1 MSCFET
7 LKGGDRS
14 RVVRRSTWPLI
25 AIFALSGC
33 VRHLIGPARTEDA
46 YADKA
51 RATAEAAQ
59 SSVETVLLLVETA
72 GDGDLFDNF
81 ARISISEQE
90 DALDGVQSGFRSIQP
105 PDRRSDE
112 LRAGL
117 DEVLS
122 AVGGFVDMGDLVAN
136 AETGARFDM
145 NLAWVVVV
153 GVVGIVV
160 FAEMSGRVAALCQRP
175 TFDLVRE
182 RLGPRFGAANLVAS
196 FFINLMTLVAEIAG
210 VSLALSLVSSVNY
223 LFLIPF
229 VAFLVWVVC
238 WRMPFGAMERIFGL
252 LGLCLLV
259 FVVAVWKIGP
269 DWNQLFSQSTQ
280 PHIPESENIFTYS
293 YFAIA

>member
-1 MSCFET
+1 
-7 LKGGDRS
+7 
-14 RVVRRSTWPLI
+14 LI

-122 AVGGFVDMGDLVAN
+122 AALEHVSTARRAVRRGD
-136 AETGARFDM
+136 EQ
-145 NLAWVVVV
+145 
-153 GVVGIVV
+153 
-160 FAEMSGRVAALCQRP
+160 ALR
-175 TFDLVRE
+175 D
-182 RLGPRFGAANLVAS
+182 
-196 FFINLMTLVAEIAG
+196 VAEPLGDDAR
-210 VSLALSLVSSVNY
+210 ALESFVESE
-223 LFLIPF
+223 PF
-229 VAFLVWVVC
+229 V
-238 WRMPFGAMERIFGL
+238 E
-252 LGLCLLV
+252 
-259 FVVAVWKIGP
+259 
-269 DWNQLFSQSTQ
+269 SQ
-280 PHIPESENIFTYS
+280 P
-293 YFAIA
+293 